1 MWRGHLCY
9 TYYVMARYKPAG
21 THKPKVS
28 SARGIVP
35 CLFVLLLGFALVFY
49 LFYAVLNSSK

>member
-1 MWRGHLCY
+1 
-9 TYYVMARYKPAG
+9 MARYKLPG
-21 THKPKVS
+21 TRKPKAS
-28 SARGIVP
+28 TARGIIP